1 MVARTQPTKG
11 GERVRLKQLMR
22 LFVLL
27 ASIAAVLIQADWI
40 DPH

>member
-1 MVARTQPTKG
+1 MRQA
-11 GERVRLKQLMR
+11 QLMR

-27 ASIAAVLIQADWI
+27 ALIAAVLVQADWI

>member
-1 MVARTQPTKG
+1 MVAHIQPTKG
-11 GERVRLKQLMR
+11 GESVRRAQLMR

>member
-1 MVARTQPTKG
+1 MRRA
-11 GERVRLKQLMR
+11 QLMR

-27 ASIAAVLIQADWI
+27 ASIAAVLLQADWI

>member
-1 MVARTQPTKG
+1 MRQA
-11 GERVRLKQLMR
+11 QLMR

-27 ASIAAVLIQADWI
+27 ALIATVLVQADWI

>member
-1 MVARTQPTKG
+1 
-11 GERVRLKQLMR
+11 VRQAQLMR

-27 ASIAAVLIQADWI
+27 ALIAAVLVQADWI

>member
-1 MVARTQPTKG
+1 MRRA
-11 GERVRLKQLMR
+11 QLMR

-27 ASIAAVLIQADWI
+27 ASVAAVLIQADWI